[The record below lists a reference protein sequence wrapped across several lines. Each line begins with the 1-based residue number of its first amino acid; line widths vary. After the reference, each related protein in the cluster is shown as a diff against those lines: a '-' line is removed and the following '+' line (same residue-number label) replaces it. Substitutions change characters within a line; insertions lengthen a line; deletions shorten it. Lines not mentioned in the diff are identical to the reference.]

1 MCHCRHF
8 VILFFTTARHLDL
21 AQSLPISLH
30 NQECSPFCI
39 WSSSQLSFT
48 FTQTPLYSVPSISLP
63 SIQICTAKTNRSQ
76 LCLHSL
82 CIIFKYFPLCVTLG
96 ILSFSILSHSRD
108 TQTHINLVHI
118 LFICT
123 KSCATPITPDFV
135 FTLRHYCGSD
145 QNHPCSYPLLS
156 LPSPL
161 STYNVP
167 LQAFHFIGLLSTSR
181 TYIICICILFFS
193 TESLFMMWH
202 FRCFVLQYS
211 FPHQGH
217 KIDIKLV
224 YIFFIN

>member
-1 MCHCRHF
+1 MCHFGH
-8 VILFFTTARHLDL
+8 
-21 AQSLPISLH
+21 
-30 NQECSPFCI
+30 
-39 WSSSQLSFT
+39 
-48 FTQTPLYSVPSISLP
+48 
-63 SIQICTAKTNRSQ
+63 
-76 LCLHSL
+76 
-82 CIIFKYFPLCVTLG
+82 
-96 ILSFSILSHSRD
+96 LSFSILSHSRD

-145 QNHPCSYPLLS
+145 QNHPCSSPLLS